1 MSNYIKYCLI
11 ILIQFLTPITLPFWS
26 KSSNLRG
33 SIPNN
38 FAASVVW
45 IYIVHKNYLASDMLI
60 LLFNGVKTV
69 DVIYYQLLDSIFVL
83 VKAIKQKRDPVRYT
97 EIV

>member
-1 MSNYIKYCLI
+1 
-11 ILIQFLTPITLPFWS
+11 
-26 KSSNLRG
+26 
-33 SIPNN
+33 
-38 FAASVVW
+38 
-45 IYIVHKNYLASDMLI
+45 MLI